1 MPYMGRG
8 YGGGEGGDYTTPLPP
23 TQVSSLKIDFKTL
36 KCIEVY
42 QCTIIIIKFNTEDF
56 RH

>member
-23 TQVSSLKIDFKTL
+23 KQVSSLKIDFKPS

-42 QCTIIIIKFNTEDF
+42 QCTIIIIKSNTEDF